1 MNGHVIWGFGDDV
14 NYGIGDFEAVDG
26 QRDFNGDGVP
36 DILAI
41 ADGNEEGTGYHR
53 AYLFNGVN
61 GNMIWQYIYPGP
73 SLAFGKTIISVDDV
87 TGDGVPDAVIDVG
100 NNGTTDLDVICLNG
114 TNGQVKW
121 TFPVTGYEPK
131 ELLELPIPGQTSD
144 VVASQY
150 FGKIYRI
157 DGETGAQV
165 WAYDYGFTG
174 VIQISRIR
182 DVNGD
187 NIDDILV
194 AALSGSVICLSGSN
208 GQVIWNYPMNYQYGV
223 AAVPDL
229 NNDGVDDMITGDQ
242 DGTFYCI
249 SGTGSPL
256 FFSHTFGGDRIVT
269 VNALPSIDG
278 NASYELL
285 GGTKNGKVVCFSGG
299 LNAVPVELISFNASL
314 NGVNVTLTWTTAS
327 QLNNRGFEIERKS
340 GNGDYQ
346 SISFIKGDGTTT
358 EQKSYSYTDKELQ
371 EGDYTYRLKQIDFDS
386 SVHYSGA
393 R

>member
-1 MNGHVIWGFGDDV
+1 
-14 NYGIGDFEAVDG
+14 
-26 QRDFNGDGVP
+26 
-36 DILAI
+36 
-41 ADGNEEGTGYHR
+41 
-53 AYLFNGVN
+53 
-61 GNMIWQYIYPGP
+61 
-73 SLAFGKTIISVDDV
+73 
-87 TGDGVPDAVIDVG
+87 
-100 NNGTTDLDVICLNG
+100 
-114 TNGQVKW
+114 
-121 TFPVTGYEPK
+121 
-131 ELLELPIPGQTSD
+131 
-144 VVASQY
+144 
-150 FGKIYRI
+150 
-157 DGETGAQV
+157 
-165 WAYDYGFTG
+165 
-174 VIQISRIR
+174 
-182 DVNGD
+182 
-187 NIDDILV
+187 
-194 AALSGSVICLSGSN
+194 
-208 GQVIWNYPMNYQYGV
+208 
-223 AAVPDL
+223 
-229 NNDGVDDMITGDQ
+229 MITGDQ

-386 SVHYSGA
+386 SVHYSGLVNVSVKLPA
-393 R
+393 EFNLSQNYPNPFNPSTTINFSLPQKQMVKLIVYDILGKEVKTLVNGEKDAGSYNVQWNGTNNNGVNVSTGIYIYRITAGSFIQEKKMILMK